1 MATTTIPQ
9 TRVPQ
14 LSRLQLLG
22 IGAAVVGLALLA
34 LGFFLISPEQFAE
47 SYIFG
52 FYFAMAYPLGC
63 LGFLLIQHL
72 TGGAWAATVRRILEA
87 GALALPIFFIL
98 SIPVILAAFNSYGL
112 DHYIYHWADP
122 AAISPDSPEFD
133 PIVAHKTPWMSPL
146 WFAGRMV
153 IYFLVW
159 SMLAILLRT
168 WSLQQDR
175 GRGDG
180 VDEAK
185 RMRML
190 SGLGVALFVL
200 TVTFFAFDVGMSLDV
215 HWYSTM
221 YGAHYMGNAGLTA
234 LAFMLIALSQIRH
247 TAIYKEY
254 VPIKP
259 IHDIGKLMF
268 AFTVLWTYLSFGQY
282 VIIWSGDLAESVPW
296 YIHRQQG
303 GWIFFVVALIAF
315 SFFAPFFLL
324 LGRKPK
330 RNLNYLV
337 GVAAFI
343 LVMRFI
349 DMMWIILPEFHESIA
364 EIHWMDFAAPIGILG
379 IFLAVFAWN
388 MQRAPLL
395 PLNDPQMDALDAAS
409 HGGHH

>member
-14 LSRLQLLG
+14 LNRVQLLG

-34 LGFFLISPEQFAE
+34 LGFFISPLQFAE

-52 FYFAMAYPLGC
+52 FYFVMSFPLGC

-72 TGGAWAATVRRILEA
+72 TGGAWGVTARRILEA
-87 GALALPIFFIL
+87 GALALPVFFIL
-98 SIPVILAAFNSYGL
+98 SIPVVLAAYNTYGF
-112 DHYIYHWADP
+112 DHPIYHWADP
-122 AAISPDSPEFD
+122 AAIDPASPEYD
-133 PIVAHKTPWMSPL
+133 PIVAHKTPWMSPY
-146 WFAGRMV
+146 WFAGRIL

-159 SMLAILLRT
+159 GGLALLLRT

-175 GRGDG
+175 SRGDG
-180 VDEAK
+180 VDEAR

-190 SGLGVALFVL
+190 SGIGVPLFVL

-221 YGAHYMGNAGLTA
+221 YGAHYMGNTGLTA
-234 LAFMLIALSQIRH
+234 LAFTLICLALVRRTPIFG
-247 TAIYKEY
+247 EY

-259 IHDIGKLMF
+259 IHDLGKLLL
-268 AFTVLWTYLSFGQY
+268 AFVVLWTYLSYGQY
-282 VIIWSGDLAESVPW
+282 VIIWSGDWAESVPW
-296 YIHRQQG
+296 YIHRQTG
-303 GWIFFVVALIAF
+303 GWLFFVIALIAF

-337 GVAAFI
+337 GVSAFI
-343 LVMRFI
+343 LVMRFV
-349 DMMWIILPEFHESIA
+349 DAMWIILPEFHSTVA
-364 EIHWMDFAAPIGILG
+364 EISWMDFAAPLGLLG
-379 IFLAVFAWN
+379 IFLAAWAWN
-388 MQRAPLL
+388 MQRASVL
-395 PLNDPQMDALDAAS
+395 PLNDPQMDALAAAS